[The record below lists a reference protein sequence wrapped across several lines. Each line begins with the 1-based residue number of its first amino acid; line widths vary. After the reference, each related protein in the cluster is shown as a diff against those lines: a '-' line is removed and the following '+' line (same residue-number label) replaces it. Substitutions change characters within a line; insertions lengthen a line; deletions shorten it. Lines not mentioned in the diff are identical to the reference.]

1 MIDGSIGR
9 GLSRLPEVASAEGE
23 SLPER
28 LEGVLRRIEDHP
40 GDAPVAVSAGF
51 LRWVAQN
58 AREISNDAA
67 ELRDQL
73 DSLSREYEETREAA
87 ERLKVHY
94 DRATEQLH
102 LADVRVST
110 LSDRVTK
117 LRAEISALTGKPVTS
132 TSSRKKR

>member
-1 MIDGSIGR
+1 MIDRSVGR
-9 GLSRLPEVASAEGE
+9 GLSQLPEAARTEGTT
-23 SLPER
+23 LPDR
-28 LEGVLRRIEDHP
+28 LEGVLRRIEDRP

-58 AREISNDAA
+58 AREIATDAA

-73 DSLSREYEETREAA
+73 DVLSREYDETREAA
-87 ERLKVHY
+87 ERLKAHY

-110 LSDRVTK
+110 LTERVTK
-117 LRAEISALTGKPVTS
+117 LRAEIAAITGKPVTS
-132 TSSRKKR
+132 TSRKKR